1 MSDVFISYARE
12 DNAQA
17 ERIARGLEAQG
28 LSVFWD
34 NEIPPGQTWA
44 DYIEGK
50 LNQCNVA
57 VVLWSEHSTKSQWV
71 REEARMGRSKLIPA
85 KLDAAEPPFGF
96 GDVQAADLSHWGGD
110 YNHPEW
116 ARFSRAVV
124 AKVRGGEAP
133 FPPPPPATEPAT
145 PQAGGWQTQ
154 PPLQHQPQSQQQG
167 GWQTPPPGQQQAQSG
182 NQAAGAA
189 RSAMGYLQK
198 CFRLLADGKG
208 RAPRAEF
215 WWWVLFT
222 IGVALIAGLI
232 DLSFGVDPYTNLP
245 NSQILSA
252 LAILALTGMSVS
264 VTSRRLHDAALSG
277 WIAAVPAAA
286 SLLGLAFGLGGI
298 VFSLI
303 GMLAVLVIGLLPGTP
318 GPNPY
323 GPDPK
328 AP

>member
-133 FPPPPPATEPAT
+133 FPPPPPATEPAA
-145 PQAGGWQTQ
+145 PQAGGWQTP
-154 PPLQHQPQSQQQG
+154 PPLQHQPQSQQQSS
-167 GWQTPPPGQQQAQSG
+167 WQTPPPSPNGQHQGWG
-182 NQAAGAA
+182 NQSASQGATAASPIA
-189 RSAMGYLQK
+189 YIQK
-198 CFRLLADGKG
+198 CLSLYVDGKG
-208 RAPRAEF
+208 RARRSEYGWFFVFCAVVGVIAAIIDIMVGGINPYTNQPNSSIV
-215 WWWVLFT
+215 VL
-222 IGVALIAGLI
+222 VAALALIAPT
-232 DLSFGVDPYTNLP
+232 V
-245 NSQILSA
+245 SA
-252 LAILALTGMSVS
+252 A
-264 VTSRRLHDAALSG
+264 SRRLHDCGQTGWLAALVCIPYVG
-277 WIAAVPAAA
+277 WIPA
-286 SLLGLAFGLGGI
+286 L
-298 VFSLI
+298 VFI
-303 GMLAVLVIGLLPGTP
+303 FLPGTP